1 MFRIPTGGTPRR
13 SYLSGGMQRSVHL
26 FKAHWSDHLHNKHK
40 DVVKTLSQR
49 RAIGC
54 NDVVWSLSANS
65 AVATL
70 RSSVV
75 VT

>member
-13 SYLSGGMQRSVHL
+13 SYLSGGMQRSAHL
-26 FKAHWSDHLHNKHK
+26 LKAHRSDHFQNKHK
-40 DVVKTLSQR
+40 DVVTTLSQR

-54 NDVVWSLSANS
+54 NDVVRLLSANS